1 MVQNRNSYYNQ
12 VKAVPTNELV
22 PIKQDIE
29 KLDEKVTNVEAKVDE
44 LSNQVITECVIAD
57 NVTVNQKLTAD
68 NIETDTVKSNTF
80 TGNSAEIDAIDATT
94 VEADEVKATDA
105 SFSNLTVAN
114 KVNELS
120 VGTLHTDTF
129 SPTNISTNTVT
140 ADTVTADTVNSDDV
154 VTEKLHVTDKATI
167 DNADIETADIMNGDI
182 HSLSSDTITVR
193 EITADKTTVT
203 EVDANI
209 VKSTV
214 AEFTRSTID
223 SIKTHTIST
232 NGKLNADPQGETHYS
247 IDVPNYDNALVQL
260 SGVYST
266 NDKWS
271 VNILKAKNTAYISAS
286 ETTLD
291 GILDISY
298 DDGKLRLRVKSDGI
312 VNYSLY
318 VNEENPAPLTISPL
332 GDHYMPYYY
341 VPEKLNTYTLL
352 GYDDSTSQF
361 YIPGTLKVYQLT
373 AEYVS
378 YERLAVVELR
388 ADRLELPKTHDSGG
402 GVSEYSYGNA
412 RDYVSVSDDELVNE
426 YHTPIEH
433 ATNGALSNSTCLIA
447 ESAITEYDGSR
458 TVENVTTYPITH
470 LGDSSVVHGKL
481 AVEDDTVIDGT
492 VAIKGDLWVDG
503 TTHTVDEEEVI
514 SQADTI
520 TLRANNSSSLGSN
533 LSGLVINKYNGTDDL
548 GIVADSDGTLR
559 VGTGTGTETCY
570 QSISYDYVNNK
581 WYTDPEDITTEV
593 TPVGNLTSWASKEK
607 EEPFTTYTDAVFT
620 LFDKTTLEPVMTRD
634 ESTDMTDG
642 QIICW
647 DSTGNKAK
655 TTNCISDNVT
665 FAKCVDVECDLHVG
679 NNLNVDSSICAC
691 CNVDTGTVNADCVNV
706 CCCIDAKDATFC
718 DSVTI
723 CCDLR
728 VCGSAII
735 HGLTSDCVAV
745 QENTSDHAMY
755 PTFVCR
761 NNAQQ
766 QGELMFTDYDLN
778 YNPFTNT
785 LYSPNIEFTTA
796 HGNNVTADIGVTTV
810 QVTANRIMSPNSAGF
825 DTSVEFYQHQN
836 NDTYRKVAC
845 LECNTFKYEPF
856 SGDDC
861 CGKMQFMLSDNTTF
875 VDQCNYVQGG
885 FLHTCAIVADDDFSV
900 FCGICTKYDILMYCE
915 DWNSQSGYIYCD
927 GSACW
932 NGEWCFCCDVCFDTC
947 TYMNGPLIVSSNN
960 ACNNYDEGIRI
971 NVGAGCFSTMTIGTT
986 GDCGISTG
994 FWIGTNCSNAEDRLY
1009 VNYHNS
1015 NVGSYFQGNSD
1026 GTTTWHGNVDGT
1038 ATNAGLFCNKPT
1050 GCFIADAYT
1059 GGNIG
1064 PNADLTSYHTMT
1076 TESGIDGLWRHIL
1089 NLGWSSET
1097 PATDGTWAAQLSIPS
1112 NHSSGLHA
1120 YIRCHNG
1127 SGYNSW
1133 CPWVALIDSQGG
1145 QRVAGALCIDVIC
1158 PGVVSGQ
1165 CGQSRIEYTNASFG
1179 GYTIHDNQTCALY
1192 IESREQVG
1200 SGDSGGVVITND
1212 GATIF
1217 GAGDTDGVLRVVNED
1232 NVGAG
1237 AVFRV
1242 YKDGHTTAI
1251 GESHANAFYATRSDG
1266 LSLCSSLGGT
1276 LWLGQNSIAI
1286 GNPVSWSGSNN
1297 YVTAIG
1303 YNAMGCEISS
1313 TAIGGQTVAYNY
1325 SFAGGW
1331 DARALAHSTV
1341 AIGNSAYACGGCSI
1355 AIGRETIACKG
1366 ESVAIGCGARTGDFG
1381 GAQVIKNIALGTA
1394 YGFGY
1399 AEATV
1404 IVCANAMKCDV
1415 FKAFDS
1421 LKCSLHD
1428 WDRIHGIGQAM
1439 KLATDYRWGNN
1450 DTTPSRVT
1458 KDSATRWAVF
1468 IEGEWHYF
1476 DQGDTGTWSYY
1487 NCGWLWHGTLSSY

>member
-12 VKAVPTNELV
+12 TKGVPTNELV
-22 PIKQDIE
+22 PIKQSIE
-29 KLDEKVTNVEAKVDE
+29 RLDEKVTNVEAKVDE

-80 TGNSAEIDAIDATT
+80 TGNSAEIDNIEATT

-129 SPTNISTNTVT
+129 SPTNISTNTIT
-140 ADTVTADTVNSDDV
+140 AGAITSNAINTDNV
-154 VTEKLHVTDKATI
+154 VTEKLQVTDKATI
-167 DNADIETADIMNGDI
+167 DNADIETATVMNGDI

-193 EITADKTTVT
+193 EITADKATVT

-223 SIKTHTIST
+223 SIKTNTIST

-271 VNILKAKNTAYISAS
+271 VNILKARNTAYISAS

-298 DDGKLRLRVKSDGI
+298 DEGKLRLRVKSDGT

-352 GYDDSTSQF
+352 GYDDTTSQF

-433 ATNGALSNSTCLIA
+433 ADNGALSNSTCLIA
-447 ESAITEYDGSR
+447 ESAITEYDGTK
-458 TVENVTTYPITH
+458 TVDNVSTYPITN
-470 LGDSSVVHGKL
+470 LGDSSIVHGKL

-503 TTHTVDEEEVI
+503 TTHTVDEEEVV
-514 SQADTI
+514 SQSDTI

-559 VGTGTGTETCY
+559 VGTGAGTETSY
-570 QSISYDYVNNK
+570 PTISYDYVNNK
-581 WYTDPEDITTEV
+581 WYTDPEDVTTEV
-593 TPVGNLTSWASKEK
+593 TPVGNLTSWASKQK

-620 LFDKTTLEPVMTRD
+620 LFDKTSLEPVMTRD
-634 ESTDMTDG
+634 ESVDMTDG

-647 DSTGNKAK
+647 DCTGNKAK
-655 TTNCISDNVT
+655 TTNCIADNVT
-665 FAKCVDVECDLHVG
+665 FAKCVDVGCNLHVG
-679 NNLNVDSSICAC
+679 NNLNVDCSICAC
-691 CNVDTGTVNADCVNV
+691 SNVDTGTVNANCANI
-706 CCCIDAKDATFC
+706 CCCITTCNATFC

-745 QENTSDHAMY
+745 QENTCDHAMY

-766 QGELMFTDYDLN
+766 QGELMFTDCDLS

-785 LYSPNIEFTTA
+785 LYSPNVEFTNA
-796 HGNNVTADIGVTTV
+796 HGNNVTADIAVTTCQAIV
-810 QVTANRIMSPNSAGF
+810 NRIMSPNCPGVP
-825 DTSVEFYQHQN
+825 TSVEFYQHQN
-836 NDTYRKVAC
+836 NDTYRKIAC
-845 LECNTFKYEPF
+845 LECNTFKYEPLYCN
-856 SGDDC
+856 DC
-861 CGKMQFMLSDNTTF
+861 CGKMQFMMAGNTTF
-875 VDQCNYVQGG
+875 VDQCNYVNNGC
-885 FLHTCAIVADDDFSV
+885 LYTCAVFACEAISC
-900 FCGICTKYDILMYCE
+900 FCGICTKNDINMYE
-915 DWNSQSGYIYCD
+915 DDWNSRTGYIFCN

-932 NGEWCFCCDVCFDTC
+932 NGPWCFCDNVCVDKC
-947 TYMNGPLIVSSNN
+947 THMNGPLIISATN
-960 ACNNYDEGIRI
+960 ARNNYDEGIRI
-971 NVGAGCFSTMTIGTT
+971 NVGACCFSTMTIGTT

-994 FWIGTNCSNAEDRLY
+994 FWIGTNCSSAEDRLY

-1015 NVGSYFQGNSD
+1015 SVGSYFQGNSD
-1026 GTTTWHGNVDGT
+1026 GTVTWTGNVNGTSERATCLTDGT
-1038 ATNAGLFCNKPT
+1038 AIVKAE
-1050 GCFIADAYT
+1050 
-1059 GGNIG
+1059 GGNELNTYPIG
-1064 PNADLTSYHTMT
+1064 GS
-1076 TESGIDGLWRHIL
+1076 
-1089 NLGWSSET
+1089 
-1097 PATDGTWAAQLSIPS
+1097 TWTWINYRGGA
-1112 NHSSGLHA
+1112 NTFYVG
-1120 YIRCHNG
+1120 NG
-1127 SGYNSW
+1127 SGTG
-1133 CPWVALIDSQGG
+1133 ALGTLY
-1145 QRVAGALCIDVIC
+1145 AGAIIDC
-1158 PGVVSGQ
+1158 GHVSACHNTAYNYGW
-1165 CGQSRIEYTNASFG
+1165 GDGHAAAFTVWNDHVNDSFG
-1179 GYTIHDNQTCALY
+1179 NSYVSALSQLSSGGNWFTLGVLSGCDY
-1192 IESREQVG
+1192 WGITHTGSSFITTVSG
-1200 SGDSGGVVITND
+1200 SGDIWANGNVTTQG
-1212 GATIF
+1212 IF
-1217 GAGDTDGVLRVVNED
+1217 CSNCCTGLVLC
-1232 NVGAG
+1232 GTLGG
-1237 AVFRV
+1237 AVWL
-1242 YKDGHTTAI
+1242 
-1251 GESHANAFYATRSDG
+1251 GES
-1266 LSLCSSLGGT
+1266 
-1276 LWLGQNSIAI
+1276 SIAI
-1286 GNPVSWSGSNN
+1286 GGPVSWSGSNTR
-1297 YVTAIG
+1297 VTAIG
-1303 YNAMGCEISS
+1303 YTASAGGSYS
-1313 TAIGGQTVAYNY
+1313 TAIGGATVACCLA
-1325 SFAGGW
+1325 FAGGW
-1331 DARALAHSTV
+1331 DARATGCQSV
-1341 AIGNSAYACGGCSI
+1341 AIGYSAYACYSDSVAIGHGARAEDNFGIAIGDSSLACYYSI
-1355 AIGRETIACKG
+1355 AIGYCAIACKSG
-1366 ESVAIGCGARTGDFG
+1366 SVAIGCNARTCDFG
-1381 GAQVIKNIALGTA
+1381 GAQVIKNISLGCA

-1404 IVCANAMKCDV
+1404 IACSGAMKCDI
-1415 FKAFDS
+1415 FNAFNS
-1421 LKCSLHD
+1421 LLSSLNN
-1428 WDRIHGIGQAM
+1428 WDHIHGIGQAM

-1450 DTTPSRVT
+1450 DTTPSQIT
-1458 KDSATRWAVF
+1458 KDSATRWAVK
-1468 IEGEWHYF
+1468 IEGDWQYF
-1476 DQGDTGTWSYY
+1476 DKGDTNTWSYY

>member
-12 VKAVPTNELV
+12 MKGVPTNELV
-22 PIKQDIE
+22 PIKQSIE
-29 KLDEKVTNVEAKVDE
+29 RLDEKVTNVEAKVDE

-80 TGNSAEIDAIDATT
+80 TGNSAEIDTIDATK

-140 ADTVTADTVNSDDV
+140 ADTVTTDTVNSDNV
-154 VTEKLHVTDKATI
+154 VTEKLQVTDKATI
-167 DNADIETADIMNGDI
+167 DNADIETATVMNGDI

-193 EITADKTTVT
+193 EITADKATVT
-203 EVDANI
+203 EVDADI

-223 SIKTHTIST
+223 SIKTNTIST

-271 VNILKAKNTAYISAS
+271 VNILKARNTAYISAS

-298 DDGKLRLRVKSDGI
+298 DEGKLRLRVKSDGI

-352 GYDDSTSQF
+352 GYDDTTSQF

-447 ESAITEYDGSR
+447 ESAITEYDGTK

-470 LGDSSVVHGKL
+470 LGDSSTVHGKL

-503 TTHTVDEEEVI
+503 TTHTVDEEEVV

-570 QSISYDYVNNK
+570 PTISYDFENNK
-581 WYTDPEDITTEV
+581 WYTDPEDVTTEV

-607 EEPFTTYTDAVFT
+607 AEPFTTYTDAVFT

-634 ESTDMTDG
+634 ESVDMTDG
-642 QIICW
+642 QIVCW

-665 FAKCVDVECDLHVG
+665 FAKCVDVEC
-679 NNLNVDSSICAC
+679 NLNVDGSICAC
-691 CNVDTGTVNADCVNV
+691 CNVDTPTVNADCVNA
-706 CCCIDAKDATFC
+706 CCCITTCNATFC

-745 QENTSDHAMY
+745 QENTCDHAMY

-785 LYSPNIEFTTA
+785 LYSPNIEFTNA
-796 HGNNVTADIGVTTV
+796 HGNNVTADIAVTTCQAIV
-810 QVTANRIMSPNSAGF
+810 NRIMSPNCPGV

-836 NDTYRKVAC
+836 NDTYRKIAC
-845 LECNTFKYEPF
+845 LECNTFKYEPLYCN
-856 SGDDC
+856 DC
-861 CGKMQFMLSDNTTF
+861 CGKIQFMMSGNATF
-875 VDQCNYVQGG
+875 VDQCNYVNNGC
-885 FLHTCAIVADDDFSV
+885 LHTCAVIAIDDCSC
-900 FCGICTKYDILMYCE
+900 FCGIETKYDINMYE
-915 DWNSQSGYIYCD
+915 DDWNCRTGYIYCN
-927 GSACW
+927 GTGCW
-932 NGEWCFCCDVCFDTC
+932 NGPWSFCGGINANTANITTLSFGWCGGLTSLYDGYQPTWGNQTGTAIASWNDC
-947 TYMNGPLIVSSNN
+947 TGGSMSFRRDNPIGGQLSMIIDGTVYV
-960 ACNNYDEGIRI
+960 DEGRYPVIHSG
-971 NVGAGCFSTMTIGTT
+971 NIGSQTVDKAVCLT
-986 GDCGISTG
+986 D
-994 FWIGTNCSNAEDRLY
+994 GTAAFKAEY
-1009 VNYHNS
+1009 GNEYNM
-1015 NVGSYFQGNSD
+1015 YNSD
-1026 GTTTWHGNVDGT
+1026 GTWGWINYRGGINTVRLGNGAD
-1038 ATNAGLFCNKPT
+1038 NAGL
-1050 GCFIADAYT
+1050 
-1059 GGNIG
+1059 
-1064 PNADLTSYHTMT
+1064 
-1076 TESGIDGLWRHIL
+1076 
-1089 NLGWSSET
+1089 
-1097 PATDGTWAAQLSIPS
+1097 GTL
-1112 NHSSGLHA
+1112 
-1120 YIRCHNG
+1120 
-1127 SGYNSW
+1127 
-1133 CPWVALIDSQGG
+1133 
-1145 QRVAGALCIDVIC
+1145 VAGAIIDS
-1158 PGVVSGQ
+1158 GHVSA
-1165 CGQSRIEYTNASFG
+1165 CHNNAY
-1179 GYTIHDNQTCALY
+1179 GYTWSEGHGAAFTVWNDYVNCPAGNSYVSALSQLSANGGWFSLGVLSGY
-1192 IESREQVG
+1192 DCWGITHSGGSFITTVSG
-1200 SGDSGGVVITND
+1200 SGDIWANGNVTTQG
-1212 GATIF
+1212 IF
-1217 GAGDTDGVLRVVNED
+1217 CSNCCTGLVLCGN
-1232 NVGAG
+1232 
-1237 AVFRV
+1237 
-1242 YKDGHTTAI
+1242 
-1251 GESHANAFYATRSDG
+1251 
-1266 LSLCSSLGGT
+1266 LGGSV
-1276 LWLGQNSIAI
+1276 WLGQSSIAI
-1286 GNPVSWSGSNN
+1286 GNPVSWSGSNT

-1303 YNAMGCEISS
+1303 YNAKADSSYS
-1313 TAIGGQTVAYNY
+1313 TAVGGCARACGNY
-1325 SFAGGW
+1325 TTALGWNSFAYA
-1331 DARALAHSTV
+1331 DEAI
-1341 AIGNSAYACGGCSI
+1341 AIGHDSNASAACSI
-1355 AIGRETIACKG
+1355 AIGCNAVVGSPNGI
-1366 ESVAIGCGARTGDFG
+1366 AIGNQA
-1381 GAQVIKNIALGTA
+1381 TA
-1394 YGFGY
+1394 YCYGSSV
-1399 AEATV
+1399 TV
-1404 IVCANAMKCDV
+1404 DMNIRAYHTRLVTVSWRSGAMQCDIFNAISSNMDLTWVGGEGIPEDAVNLGVIGAFSHFEINRLRFDKNESPRNIDFIHNGNDIFCTVCDGNTSTV
-1415 FKAFDS
+1415 
-1421 LKCSLHD
+1421 
-1428 WDRIHGIGQAM
+1428 DRPGMVTILG
-1439 KLATDYRWGNN
+1439 
-1450 DTTPSRVT
+1450 SR
-1458 KDSATRWAVF
+1458 
-1468 IEGEWHYF
+1468 
-1476 DQGDTGTWSYY
+1476 
-1487 NCGWLWHGTLSSY
+1487 